1 PAGSAP
7 TPAPLRL
14 DPDPV
19 PGARGGGRMTTELTW
34 IGQAGFLLRT
44 PATRLAVDP
53 FLSDH
58 PGRRFRSPVGV
69 GDLAGTELVL
79 TTHQHLD
86 HLDAPGLRALLEL
99 DDRVLVVVPA
109 PAVPDAAEA
118 GLPPGRLVGA
128 RPGEPI
134 TAGDV
139 TVYPVPA
146 LHGVHVTDAYSHGL
160 PGDGDGVRYL
170 GYVLDTPDGRVYHA
184 GDTLRWDG
192 QAELLRRHRVDLA
205 LLPINGRDAEREAR
219 DIVGNLDAA
228 EALALARDAAVG
240 TVAPMHYDL
249 MAGNLGDADAFL
261 RLAPERYPGGRMVLP
276 ERMAET
282 PLAALLGR

>member
-1 PAGSAP
+1 VTVS
-7 TPAPLRL
+7 
-14 DPDPV
+14 
-19 PGARGGGRMTTELTW
+19 LTW
-34 IGQAGFLLRT
+34 IGQAGFLFRT

-58 PGRRFRSPVGV
+58 PDRRFPSPVGTD
-69 GDLAGTELVL
+69 DLIGTELVL
-79 TTHQHLD
+79 ATHQHLD
-86 HLDAPGLRALLEL
+86 HLDAPALAALLER
-99 DDRVLVVVPA
+99 DDRVRVVLPA
-109 PAVPDAAEA
+109 PALADAAAE
-118 GLPPGRLVGA
+118 GLAPDRLVGA
-128 RPGEPI
+128 RPGEPV

-139 TVYPVPA
+139 TVHPVPA
-146 LHGVHVTDAYSHGL
+146 LHGVHVTDAYTHGL

-205 LLPINGRDAEREAR
+205 LLPINGRNAEREAR

-240 TVAPMHYDL
+240 TVVPMHYDL
-249 MAGNLGDADAFL
+249 MAGNLGDPDAFL
-261 RLAPERYPGGRMVLP
+261 RLAPELHPDGRTAVP
-276 ERMAET
+276 ERMAPT

>member
-1 PAGSAP
+1 
-7 TPAPLRL
+7 
-14 DPDPV
+14 
-19 PGARGGGRMTTELTW
+19 MTVTLTW
-34 IGQAGFLLRT
+34 IGQAGFLVRT

-58 PGRRFRSPVGV
+58 PDRRFPSPVGV
-69 GDLAGTELVL
+69 DDLAGTELVL
-79 TTHQHLD
+79 ATHQHLD
-86 HLDAPGLRALLEL
+86 HLDSPALAALLER
-99 DDRVLVVVPA
+99 DDRVRVVLPA
-109 PAVPDAAEA
+109 PALADANAE
-118 GLPPGRLVGA
+118 GLPPDRLVGA
-128 RPGEPI
+128 RPGEPL

-139 TVYPVPA
+139 TVHPVPA

-249 MAGNLGDADAFL
+249 MAGNLGDTDAFL
-261 RLAPERYPGGRMVLP
+261 RLAPELHP
-276 ERMAET
+276 
-282 PLAALLGR
+282 AAARPCPSA